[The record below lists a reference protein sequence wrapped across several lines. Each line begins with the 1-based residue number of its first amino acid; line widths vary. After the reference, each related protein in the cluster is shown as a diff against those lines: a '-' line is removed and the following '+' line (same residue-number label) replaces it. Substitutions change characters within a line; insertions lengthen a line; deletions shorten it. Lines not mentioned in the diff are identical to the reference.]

1 MLELCLCK
9 EREYPNWESYRILI
23 FIYMT
28 YRDATITQFFS
39 FIHSPVSKPSRI
51 GASIITMSAN
61 TFPATH
67 AAVVTPAKRAPLAIL
82 NVPTKPPAAGEV
94 VVRVQWA
101 GCTPLDLHQ
110 ADGALLVQ
118 HPQVLSDS
126 FSGVI
131 VAVGAADKEEQ
142 ELRVG
147 DTVAGFAFQQPSHKA
162 WQEYVTVPANL
173 VGRVPSNVSAQA
185 AAAVPSSLVTAVHTI
200 TADLGLELPWPIPAN
215 WQPPNVDAPILLWG
229 ASGTVGVYSLQVLRH
244 WGYKRLLAVASAK
257 NHAHLRDMGASLCF
271 DYSDPHITEQIL
283 KAEPEVPYIIDCIG
297 SLENTLRPLSKIAQ
311 SGSKVAVML
320 PVIVRDATADE
331 EPLYEMD
338 VQQCLQGGWKDGVE
352 LRGVR
357 THFYQDVSALHIAQH
372 SNNDTNCTLMTQNAF
387 LSEHLQPRVIP
398 ELLASGAIQP
408 IRQRVVGGATILERA
423 QNALDLLRL
432 RSPSGEKLVW
442 KVSDE

>member
-1 MLELCLCK
+1 M
-9 EREYPNWESYRILI
+9 S
-23 FIYMT
+23 T
-28 YRDATITQFFS
+28 YS
-39 FIHSPVSKPSRI
+39 
-51 GASIITMSAN
+51 
-61 TFPATH
+61 FPATH

-82 NVPTKPPAAGEV
+82 NVPTKRPAAGEV

-118 HPQVLSDS
+118 HPQILSDS
-126 FSGVI
+126 FSGVV
-131 VAVGAADKEEQ
+131 VAVGAAGKEEQ
-142 ELRVG
+142 ELKVG
-147 DTVAGFAFQQPSHKA
+147 DVVAGFAFQQASHKA

-173 VGRVPSNVSAQA
+173 VGRVPSNISAQA

-215 WQPPNVDAPILLWG
+215 WEPPKTDTPILLWG

-257 NHAHLRDMGASLCF
+257 NHASLRDIGASLCF
-271 DYSDPHITEQIL
+271 DYSDPKVAEQIL
-283 KAEPEVPYIIDCIG
+283 KAEPEIPYIIDCIG

-311 SGSKVAVML
+311 HGSKVAVML

-338 VQQCLQGGWKDGVE
+338 VQQCLQGEWNDGVE

-357 THFYQDVSALHIAQH
+357 THFYQDVSALSIVAWCQRL
-372 SNNDTNCTLMTQNAF
+372 TNSILMTQNTF
-387 LSEHLQPRVIP
+387 LKDHLQPHIIP

-408 IRQRVVGGATILERA
+408 IRQRVVDGATILERA

>member
-1 MLELCLCK
+1 
-9 EREYPNWESYRILI
+9 
-23 FIYMT
+23 
-28 YRDATITQFFS
+28 
-39 FIHSPVSKPSRI
+39 
-51 GASIITMSAN
+51 MS
-61 TFPATH
+61 TDSFPATH

-118 HPQVLSDS
+118 HPQILSDS
-126 FSGVI
+126 FSGVA
-131 VAVGAADKEEQ
+131 VAVGAAGKEEQ
-142 ELRVG
+142 ELKVG
-147 DTVAGFAFQQPSHKA
+147 DVVAGFAFQQPSHKA

-173 VGRVPSNVSAQA
+173 LGRVPSNISAQA
-185 AAAVPSSLVTAVHTI
+185 AAAVLSSLVTAIHTI

-215 WQPPNVDAPILLWG
+215 WQPPQADTPILLWG
-229 ASGTVGVYSLQVLRH
+229 ASGTVGAYSLQVLRH
-244 WGYKRLLAVASAK
+244 WGYKRLLAVASAN
-257 NHAHLRDMGASLCF
+257 NHANLRDIGASLCF
-271 DYSDPHITEQIL
+271 DYSDPNVTEQIL
-283 KAEPEVPYIIDCIG
+283 TAEPEIPYIIDCIG
-297 SLENTLRPLSKIAQ
+297 SLENTLRPLSKVAQ

-338 VQQCLQGGWKDGVE
+338 IHQCLQGEWKDGVE

-357 THFYQDVSALHIAQH
+357 THFYQDVGTLSVTAIVPTHT
-372 SNNDTNCTLMTQNAF
+372 DCTLMTQNAF
-387 LSEHLQPRVIP
+387 LKEHLQPHIVP

-408 IRQRVVGGATILERA
+408 IRQRVVEGATILERA